1 MFALK
6 LSTFKTVFRHSVFPS
21 RKCKLEWHFLL
32 GGQKLPS
39 SHSLMN
45 KSWVVENVQSRC
57 NKIHLEESWDMVN
70 NPCVGGIT
78 EIGSEIIVL
87 Y

>member
-1 MFALK
+1 
-6 LSTFKTVFRHSVFPS
+6 
-21 RKCKLEWHFLL
+21 
-32 GGQKLPS
+32 
-39 SHSLMN
+39 MN
-45 KSWVVENVQSRC
+45 KSWLVENVQSGC
-57 NKIHLEESWDMVN
+57 NKIYLEESWDMVN